1 MSVLKGAGVMD
12 KKAKDNQADEAKK
25 NKGRFVLNLT
35 IIAAVAG
42 LVVLFVKQM
51 NKINEALDINTVKYE
66 AGLSDQSVTGTQA
79 TAPFIALVFIVVV
92 TVIITA
98 SFAYRKQLRE
108 KSLDRD
114 HISVMEGPVM
124 DKRK

>member
-1 MSVLKGAGVMD
+1 MD
-12 KKAKDNQADEAKK
+12 KNAKGNQADEAKK

-35 IIAAVAG
+35 IVAAAVG
-42 LVVLFVKQM
+42 MVVLFVKQM
-51 NKINEALDINTVKYE
+51 NKINEALDINNIKYA
-66 AGLSDQSVTGTQA
+66 AGLSDQSITKTQA

-108 KSLDRD
+108 KSLNKD